1 MIKHKLFSRGEY
13 VYALL
18 SDAQNPEYMFVIK
31 GIIYDTKYD
40 DISPLYQLKI
50 VEFFDD
56 IDFLKRY
63 FFQSSFK
70 KDLNASRYT
79 RINLKRDLYK
89 TREDLLHAV
98 GGPNW
103 KSYLVVIDSI
113 YCTNTQYEIFEL
125 LRKLQDFMIEKRLKE
140 IYELSNRFVYK
151 KGQYYFQTR
160 GLYEIALKNFLGDRL
175 PKDKDYFDKLLYR
188 PKSIELDKI

>member
-18 SDAQNPEYMFVIK
+18 SDAQNPEYMFVVK
-31 GIIYDTKYD
+31 GLIYDTKYD

-56 IDFLKRY
+56 IDFLKRF

-70 KDLNASRYT
+70 KDLNASKYT

-89 TREDLLHAV
+89 TREDLLQAV

-103 KSYLVVIDSI
+103 KSYLVVVDSI
-113 YCTNTQYEIFEL
+113 YCASTQHEIFEL

-140 IYELSNRFVYK
+140 IYELSNRFIYN

-160 GLYEIALKNFLGDRL
+160 GLYEIAIKNFLGDRL

-188 PKSIELDKI
+188 PKSTELDKI